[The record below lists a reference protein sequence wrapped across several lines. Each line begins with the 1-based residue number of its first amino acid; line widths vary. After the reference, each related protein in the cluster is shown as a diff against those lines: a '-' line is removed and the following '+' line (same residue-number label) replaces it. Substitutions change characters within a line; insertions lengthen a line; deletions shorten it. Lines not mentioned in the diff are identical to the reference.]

1 MRATVSH
8 SVSPTLLYIDA
19 TSIALLALRGHE
31 HEAGV
36 NTSLSWLGARLAD
49 CPSPYSLAWG
59 ILALTA
65 YRKRV
70 VETEDVLLRAA
81 DKLMVAIGKG
91 ASILDPPTLATCA
104 LALEAIEGNGVF
116 EVRS

>member
-1 MRATVSH
+1 M
-8 SVSPTLLYIDA
+8 PEPPFFPD
-19 TSIALLALRGHE
+19 
-31 HEAGV
+31 
-36 NTSLSWLGARLAD
+36 
-49 CPSPYSLAWG
+49 SLASRG
-59 ILALTA
+59 VQAAQDAI
-65 YRKRV
+65 